1 MDLGAI
7 LEQYFRRSST
17 DNKEALFCLLVSHL
31 DASHEPILCDL
42 VGHAL
47 HYGFHPFPN
56 IAAETGEGTAELA
69 SQSVQ
74 NCLLIA
80 LQKPARFYQ
89 KFLTPVIRGHESSC
103 KLSVVDLPEWT
114 QGFVTKF
121 YSNDSSDS
129 LGTFT
134 EKFVEELLE
143 HIRIEVDR
151 FSETVK
157 KTPGVSIVALDNLTG
172 FADLG
177 VSPRQ
182 LERLLTRLRHVASGI
197 VRIFVGCHVGRAFED
212 TIASELDPA
221 FLHHLSLCRSR
232 AALILD
238 VRPLATGYTTSLDGE
253 ISVQETT
260 NGIITRSKTIR
271 TFHYKCD
278 GRRVLC
284 YTPGT
289 SKLIT

>member
-31 DASHEPILCDL
+31 DASHEPILFDL

-47 HYGFHPFPN
+47 HHGFHPFPN
-56 IAAETGEGTAELA
+56 ITAKIGEGTEDLA

-103 KLSVVDLPEWT
+103 KLSVVDLSEWT
-114 QGFVTKF
+114 KGFVEKS
-121 YSNDSSDS
+121 YSDDLSDS

-157 KTPGVSIVALDNLTG
+157 TLGVSIVALDNLIG

-182 LERLLTRLRHVASGI
+182 LERLLTGLRRVAGGI

-232 AALILD
+232 ASLVLD
-238 VRPLATGYTTSLDGE
+238 VRPLATGYTASLDGE

-260 NGIITRSKTIR
+260 NGIIPRSKTIR

>member
-1 MDLGAI
+1 MDLGDI
-7 LEQYFRRSST
+7 LEQYFRRSPT
-17 DNKEALFCLLVSHL
+17 DNNETMFCFLVSHL
-31 DASHEPILCDL
+31 DASHEPILCEL
-42 VGHAL
+42 IGHAL
-47 HYGFHPFPN
+47 LHGLHPFLN
-56 IAAETGEGTAELA
+56 MAAEIGENTADLA

-89 KFLTPVIRGHESSC
+89 KFLTPIIRGHESSC
-103 KLSVVDLPEWT
+103 KLSVIDLPQWT
-114 QGFVTKF
+114 QGFVAKS
-121 YSNDSSDS
+121 YSDDSSDS

-134 EKFVEELLE
+134 EKFVEELLG
-143 HIRIEVDR
+143 HIRTEVDR

-157 KTPGVSIVALDNLTG
+157 KTLGVSIVALDNLTG

-182 LERLLTRLRHVASGI
+182 LERLVTGLRHIAGGI

-232 AALILD
+232 ASLVLD
-238 VRPLATGYTTSLDGE
+238 VRPLATGYTASLDGE

-260 NGIITRSKTIR
+260 NGIIPRSKTIR